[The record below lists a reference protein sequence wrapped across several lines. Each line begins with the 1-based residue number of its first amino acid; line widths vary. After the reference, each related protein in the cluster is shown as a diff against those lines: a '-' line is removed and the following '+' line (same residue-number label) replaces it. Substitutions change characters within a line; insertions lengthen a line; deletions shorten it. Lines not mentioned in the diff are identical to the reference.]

1 MKKFI
6 ALLTEERQLRMNGEM
21 MSLTFFKLYTEYI
34 KIRTIFF
41 SYLLLNLFKERYI
54 SSVKSYKYLN
64 KLYAK
69 CKNKDLNFLKKYL
82 YMSTIRLTKL

>member
-54 SSVKSYKYLN
+54 SFVKSYKYLN
-64 KLYAK
+64 KLYVK
-69 CKNKDLNFLKKYL
+69 CKNNDLNFLKKYM
-82 YMSTIRLTKL
+82 YISTIQLT